1 MRTRTTL
8 ILAGLLAVLLVLG
21 AGATRAGSPTQ
32 PAVNWRV
39 VGSGGA
45 DMASA
50 GHVVRST
57 LGQLAIGPASSP
69 EHEVGSG
76 YWYGATRLYRVY
88 LPVVVKGY

>member
-1 MRTRTTL
+1 MKRWKRWL
-8 ILAGLLAVLLVLG
+8 VVLAACAVCAALAGVVWAQ
-21 AGATRAGSPTQ
+21 TSPGHDLS
-32 PAVNWRV
+32 WHV